1 MKTLLF
7 LIVLAAACVGAY
19 LTRPA
24 EAAMKS
30 HVDDLLRNQVGAD
43 LDKGDIGGV
52 LKGGVAAVTRTN
64 KFSDYYVVT
73 RYAATSN
80 DKPLASCWG
89 VYSQILCTG
98 PSAKAGAK

>member
-1 MKTLLF
+1 MKTILF
-7 LIVLAAACVGAY
+7 LIVLAIACGGAY

-30 HVDDLLRNQVGAD
+30 HVDDLLSGKLTDD
-43 LDKGDIGGV
+43 LKKGDIGDV
-52 LKGGVAAVTRTN
+52 LKGGVAAVARTN
-64 KFSDYYVVT
+64 AFNDYYVVT
-73 RYAATSN
+73 RYTATSN

-98 PSAKAGAK
+98 PSVKADAK

>member
-1 MKTLLF
+1 
-7 LIVLAAACVGAY
+7 
-19 LTRPA
+19 
-24 EAAMKS
+24 
-30 HVDDLLRNQVGAD
+30 
-43 LDKGDIGGV
+43 V
-52 LKGGVAAVTRTN
+52 LKGGVAAATRTN

-89 VYSQILCTG
+89 VYSQILCSG